1 LCEKTWQQFK
11 VIEAK
16 GGFIESL
23 KSNVI
28 QDIITK
34 DAETLISQIKEGK
47 LVLVGVNKFQNKSE
61 VVTDVIKESISKIN
75 AKTLINPIHSI
86 NLSQFIQFN

>member
-1 LCEKTWQQFK
+1 
-11 VIEAK
+11 
-16 GGFIESL
+16 
-23 KSNVI
+23 
-28 QDIITK
+28 
-34 DAETLISQIKEGK
+34 LISQIKEGK